1 MDNLLSMNHLS
12 QEDIMRIIKR
22 ALEMKAGNF
31 KPFLEKKYIANLF
44 FENSTRTKTSFEMAE
59 SKLNITSIPFDVNYS
74 SVSKG
79 ETLYDTCKT
88 IEALGSDAL
97 VIRHAETEYY
107 GQLVGLGIPVINAG
121 DGSGSH
127 PTQSLL
133 DLMTIY
139 ENFGTFRD
147 LNIIISGD
155 IVHSRVAHS
164 NQQALERLGANV
176 RFSAPGEWIDQNMG
190 VPYTDLDEGLGKAD
204 VLMLL
209 RVQHE
214 RHDVA
219 ARFTKEAYNRDYGMN
234 PERYGRM
241 KEGAII
247 MHPAPVNRGVEISE
261 ELVES
266 EKSVI
271 FEQMRNGVFARMSV
285 LQEILGSV
293 E

>member
-1 MDNLLSMNHLS
+1 MDNMLSMEHMD
-12 QEDIMRIIKR
+12 EEEVMRLINR
-22 ALEMKAGNF
+22 ALEMKAGNYM
-31 KPFLEKKYIANLF
+31 PYQEPRYIANLF

-59 SKLNITSIPFDVNYS
+59 LKMNVTSIPFDVNYS

-88 IEALGSDAL
+88 LESLGADAL
-97 VIRHAETEYY
+97 VIRHSETEYY
-107 GQLVGLGIPVINAG
+107 GQLTGLGIPVINAG

-139 ENFGTFRD
+139 ERFGTFRG
-147 LNIIISGD
+147 LNIVIAGD

-164 NQQALERLGANV
+164 NQQALERLGADV
-176 RFSAPGEWIDQNMG
+176 CFAAPPEWIDHDAF
-190 VPYTDLDEGLGKAD
+190 VLYKELDEVIGNAD
-204 VLMLL
+204 VIMLL

-219 ARFTKEAYNRDYGMN
+219 AKFTKEDYNRKYGMN
-234 PERYGRM
+234 LERYGHM
-241 KEGAII
+241 KAGAII
-247 MHPAPVNRGVEISE
+247 MHPAPVNRGAEISE

-266 EKSVI
+266 ERSVI
-271 FEQMRNGVFARMSV
+271 FEQMKNGVFARMSV
-285 LQEILGSV
+285 LEEILGSV

>member
-1 MDNLLSMNHLS
+1 MDNLFSMEHLD
-12 QEDIMRIIKR
+12 EEGVMRLIRR
-22 ALEMKAGNF
+22 ALEMKSGNY
-31 KPFLEKKYIANLF
+31 KPYQKPKYIANLF
-44 FENSTRTKTSFEMAE
+44 FEDSTRTKTSFEMAE
-59 SKLNITSIPFDVNYS
+59 LKMNVTSIPFDVNYS

-88 IEALGSDAL
+88 LESLGADAL
-97 VIRHAETEYY
+97 VIRHSETEYY
-107 GQLVGLGIPVINAG
+107 GQLTGLGIPVINAG

-139 ENFGTFRD
+139 ERFGTFRG
-147 LNIIISGD
+147 LNIVIAGD

-164 NQQALERLGANV
+164 NQQALERLGADV
-176 RFSAPGEWIDQNMG
+176 RFAAPPEWVDHDAG
-190 VPYTDLDEGLGKAD
+190 APYTELDEAVGNAD
-204 VLMLL
+204 VIMLL

-219 ARFTKEAYNRDYGMN
+219 AKFTKEDYNREYGMN
-234 PERYGRM
+234 LTRYGRM

-266 EKSVI
+266 ERSVI
-271 FEQMRNGVFARMSV
+271 FEEMKNGVFARMSV

>member
-1 MDNLLSMNHLS
+1 MDNLLSMDHLS
-12 QEDIMRIIKR
+12 KEDIMRIIKR
-22 ALEMKAGNF
+22 ALEMKGGNF
-31 KPFLEKKYIANLF
+31 KPFQDRKYIANLF

-88 IEALGSDAL
+88 IEALGGDAL
-97 VIRHAETEYY
+97 VIRHGETEYY

-139 ENFGTFRD
+139 DKFGTFEN
-147 LNIIISGD
+147 LNIVIAGD

-176 RFSAPGEWIDQNMG
+176 RFSAPEEWIDRNMG
-190 VPYTDLDEGLGKAD
+190 VPYVNLDEALAEAD
-204 VLMLL
+204 VIMLL

-219 ARFTKEAYNRDYGMN
+219 ARFTREEYNRDYGMN
-234 PERYGRM
+234 PERYERM
-241 KEGAII
+241 KKQAII

-271 FEQMRNGVFARMSV
+271 FEQMKNGVFARMSV

>member
-1 MDNLLSMNHLS
+1 MDNLLSMDHLS
-12 QEDIMRIIKR
+12 KEDIMRIIKR
-22 ALEMKAGNF
+22 ALEMKTGDF
-31 KPFLEKKYIANLF
+31 EPFQDRKYIANLF

-59 SKLNITSIPFDVNYS
+59 SRMGMTSVPFDVNYS

-88 IEALGSDAL
+88 IEALGCDAL
-97 VIRHAETEYY
+97 VIRHGETEYY

-139 ENFGTFRD
+139 EKFGTFEN
-147 LNIIISGD
+147 LNIIIAGD

-176 RFSAPGEWIDQNMG
+176 RFSAPEEWIDHQMG
-190 VPYTDLDEGLGKAD
+190 VPYVNLDDTLGEAD
-204 VLMLL
+204 VIMLL

-234 PERYGRM
+234 PERYEHM

-266 EKSVI
+266 ERSVI

>member
-1 MDNLLSMNHLS
+1 MDNLLSMEHMD
-12 QEDIMRIIKR
+12 EEEVMRLIRR
-22 ALEMKAGNF
+22 ALEMKAGNYM
-31 KPFLEKKYIANLF
+31 PYQEPRYIANLF

-59 SKLNITSIPFDVNYS
+59 LKMDVTSIPFDVNYS

-88 IEALGSDAL
+88 LESLGADAL
-97 VIRHAETEYY
+97 VIRHSEKEYY
-107 GQLVGLGIPVINAG
+107 GQLTGLGIPVINAG

-139 ENFGTFRD
+139 ERFGTFRG
-147 LNIIISGD
+147 LKIVIAGD

-164 NQQALERLGANV
+164 NQQALERLGADV
-176 RFSAPGEWIDQNMG
+176 CFSAPPEWVDHDAL
-190 VPYTDLDEGLGKAD
+190 VPYKELDEVIGNAD
-204 VLMLL
+204 VIMLL

-219 ARFTKEAYNRDYGMN
+219 AKFTKEDYNRKYGMN
-234 PERYGRM
+234 LARYGLM
-241 KEGAII
+241 KKDAII
-247 MHPAPVNRGVEISE
+247 MHPAPVNRGAEISE

-271 FEQMRNGVFARMSV
+271 FEQMKNGVFARMSV

>member
-1 MDNLLSMNHLS
+1 MDDLLSMDFLS
-12 QEDIMRIIKR
+12 EEEIMRIIKR

-31 KPFLEKKYIANLF
+31 KPFENRKYIANLF

-59 SKLNITSIPFDVNYS
+59 SRLGITSVPFDVNYS

-88 IEALGSDAL
+88 IEALGCDAL
-97 VIRHAETEYY
+97 VIRHSETEYY

-139 ENFGTFRD
+139 DKFGTFKN
-147 LNIIISGD
+147 LNIVIAGD

-164 NQQALERLGANV
+164 NQQALARLGANV
-176 RFSAPGEWIDQNMG
+176 RFSAPKEWVDHSMG
-190 VPYTDLDEGLGKAD
+190 VPYVDLDEALGEAD
-204 VLMLL
+204 VIMLL

-219 ARFTKEAYNRDYGMN
+219 ARFTKEAYNKDYGMN
-234 PERYGRM
+234 PERYSRM
-241 KEGAII
+241 KAGAII

-271 FEQMRNGVFARMSV
+271 FEQMSNGVFARMSV